1 MGRPNPR
8 AKLEY
13 ISGCRLAGNGLATA
27 RQARGLSQAELARLA
42 GIGRTSLSQL
52 ENGSIGEIGVRK
64 VLRLCA
70 VLGLELQ
77 AVPERRLPTLDDL
90 LAAPGRR

>member
-1 MGRPNPR
+1 MDMIEIGTTLR
-8 AKLEY
+8 
-13 ISGCRLAGNGLATA
+13 SA
-27 RQARGLSQAELARLA
+27 RQARGLTQDELARLA

-52 ENGSIGEIGVRK
+52 ENGTIGEIGVRK
-64 VLRLCA
+64 ILRVCA

-90 LAAPGRR
+90 LAARGRR